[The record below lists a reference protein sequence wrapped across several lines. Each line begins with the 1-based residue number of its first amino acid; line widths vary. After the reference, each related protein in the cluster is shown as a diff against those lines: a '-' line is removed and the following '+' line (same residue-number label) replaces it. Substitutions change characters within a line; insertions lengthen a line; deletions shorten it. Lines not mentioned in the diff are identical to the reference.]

1 MGLTNIAWIGRLTGP
16 KGELAYRIISE
27 VAPRLPQLTFTIV
40 GGPITKRFNA
50 TGDNVRLVGFAD
62 DIEDIF
68 RDHDIIIGAGRVALE
83 AMKYGKPV
91 IAVGERKY
99 IGLISDATIEAARAS
114 NFGDCDWHEDID
126 IHQLISDL
134 QRLTKGE
141 VQHDLNAYTTY
152 LKDYDAESVYK
163 EVMEVYQEARIHTYL
178 KRFVEIPVLLYHRV
192 VDHSL
197 TNSRFNL
204 YVTRDEMER
213 QLISLKR
220 RGFQTVTFKDI
231 AQGVQAKKP
240 VILTFD
246 DGYADNHDILLP
258 ILQKHNA
265 KAVIFVL
272 GNQDLISNSWDKIK
286 GEPEVRLMDD
296 NQIRACHVS
305 GYIEIGSHGLN
316 HRRLPQLDSRSLH
329 EEITHSKQ
337 VLEELIKDEIISFA
351 YPYGDYNSREV
362 LEVHRAGYWFGI
374 GTVNGPLRISKDLK
388 RIRRI
393 IMFPSTDRF
402 AFLKKTSGYYLR
414 YCRLKG
420 KDF

>member
-27 VAPRLPQLTFTIV
+27 VAPQLPQLSFTIV
-40 GGPITKRFNA
+40 GGPISERFKA
-50 TGDNVRLVGFAD
+50 TGDNVRLVGFSD
-62 DIEDIF
+62 DLEVIF

-126 IHQLISDL
+126 IRQLISDL

-141 VQHDLNAYTTY
+141 VQHNLNAYTAY
-152 LKDYDAESVYK
+152 LKDYDADNVYK
-163 EVMEVYQEARIHTYL
+163 SVMKVYQEARTHAYL
-178 KRFVEIPVLLYHRV
+178 KQFSEIPVLLYHRV
-192 VDHSL
+192 VEHSL

-204 YVTRDEMER
+204 YVTRNEIER

-231 AQGVQAKKP
+231 AQGVRAKNP

-246 DGYADNHDILLP
+246 DGYVDNFDNLMPLLIKHD
-258 ILQKHNA
+258 A

-272 GNQDLISNSWDKIK
+272 GN
-286 GEPEVRLMDD
+286 
-296 NQIRACHVS
+296 H
-305 GYIEIGSHGLN
+305 
-316 HRRLPQLDSRSLH
+316 
-329 EEITHSKQ
+329 
-337 VLEELIKDEIISFA
+337 
-351 YPYGDYNSREV
+351 
-362 LEVHRAGYWFGI
+362 
-374 GTVNGPLRISKDLK
+374 
-388 RIRRI
+388 
-393 IMFPSTDRF
+393 
-402 AFLKKTSGYYLR
+402 
-414 YCRLKG
+414 
-420 KDF
+420 